1 MFSPA
6 HSMHRTLLLE
16 AKRRKETG
24 NKKVA
29 VYKAPDQTDYSKRE
43 YEMSVDQEELKKRL
57 TPMQYH
63 VTQERGTEQAFSGEY
78 YKLKD
83 NGVYHCVVCDAPLF
97 KSETKYDSGSGW
109 PSFYDLADKG
119 VAKLHR
125 DTSHGM
131 VRTECNC
138 AKCGAH
144 LGHVFDDGPAPTS
157 QRYCINS
164 ASLKFNPKKKPEKS
178 DL

>member
-1 MFSPA
+1 MGASQ
-6 HSMHRTLLLE
+6 SE
-16 AKRRKETG
+16 
-24 NKKVA
+24 
-29 VYKAPDQTDYSKRE
+29 DYSKRE